1 MILTQARSD
10 LSASLAPCED
20 KRSQAKIMAL
30 LERLAAH
37 YPSQHRSE
45 VQEKHRWQDWLFD
58 LKDKPFDLIEAA
70 AQAWRQSTN
79 AWFPTPGQ
87 FLAIVNPPLSYRRTL
102 ITLIDRHLAKPDYV
116 EPEDQPQQLDEEG
129 RAELAKILTMRP
141 ASKKDRD

>member
-37 YPSQHRSE
+37 YPSQHRTE
-45 VQEKHRWQDWLFD
+45 VQEKHRWQDWLHD

-70 AQAWRQSTN
+70 AIEWRRSTN

-87 FLAIVNPPLSYRRTL
+87 FLAIVNPPLSYRRHL
-102 ITLIDRHLAKPDYV
+102 ITLIDRHLAKPDHV
-116 EPEDQPQQLDEEG
+116 EPEEQPQQLSEED

-141 ASKKDRD
+141 KKDRD